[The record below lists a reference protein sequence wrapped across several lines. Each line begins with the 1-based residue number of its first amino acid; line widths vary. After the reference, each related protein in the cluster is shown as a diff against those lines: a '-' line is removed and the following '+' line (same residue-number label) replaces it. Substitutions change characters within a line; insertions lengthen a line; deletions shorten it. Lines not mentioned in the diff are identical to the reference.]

1 MIAVGKSPGT
11 IYYGVDN
18 CFRRSLPR
26 AGCVVSD
33 VGNRALSRDVTA
45 AMFALFSNLKTNLK
59 TLTLHTST
67 YISNSATRRPV
78 EKV

>member
-1 MIAVGKSPGT
+1 MIAVRKSTGT
-11 IYYGVDN
+11 IYYGVGN
-18 CFRRSLPR
+18 CFQRSLPH

-45 AMFALFSNLKTNLK
+45 TMFVLFPNLKTNLK

-78 EKV
+78 EKL

>member
-1 MIAVGKSPGT
+1 MIAVRKSTRT
-11 IYYGVDN
+11 ICHNVGN
-18 CFRRSLPR
+18 CFQRSLPH

-45 AMFALFSNLKTNLK
+45 AMFVLFPNLK

-78 EKV
+78 EKL

>member
-18 CFRRSLPR
+18 CFQRSLPR

-45 AMFALFSNLKTNLK
+45 AMFVLFSNLK